1 KKLDHAERL
10 FKEALQLDPD
20 DSEAKAGQTIL
31 EKLKDGTLNRD
42 AIEAQL
48 RKADEDVI
56 RINKG
61 DRAGAKVQRAR
72 LNLLALA
79 AQEQQQQPQAKQQ
92 ENLLEDQK
100 RRTAVE
106 DQRSTQQVEENIR
119 QANRM
124 LRTDPDG
131 AMDLLRRTLDNAR
144 GNPDLSDRTRTDLEN
159 RLERS

>member
-1 KKLDHAERL
+1 
-10 FKEALQLDPD
+10 
-20 DSEAKAGQTIL
+20 GQTIL

-48 RKADEDVI
+48 RKADQDVV
-56 RINKG
+56 RINK
-61 DRAGAKVQRAR
+61 DERTGAKVQRR

-79 AQEQQQQPQAKQQ
+79 AQEQQQQPQGKP

-100 RRTAVE
+100 RRQAVE

-124 LRTDPDG
+124 LRSDPDG